1 MSQAPPPLVTWR
13 VASSIFVSRLSPTL
27 GKKNITCTFTLDCV
41 CKYTWRVFFF
51 FALLSSVSQVA
62 AAPHV
67 HRLRGKVVQWYF
79 LFFFAERKAVQESYL
94 LVNLNDMFLQQNQ
107 TKKQWKW
114 GRRNER
120 RGRRKKEEQGCEES
134 EWVNK
139 NVAIGIINSEREDP
153 MFSMIF
159 SQFRSDVAGP
169 AATFLLLMQ
178 RNGLNCYF
186 VVLNT

>member
-1 MSQAPPPLVTWR
+1 MCV
-13 VASSIFVSRLSPTL
+13 
-27 GKKNITCTFTLDCV
+27 NILEC
-41 CKYTWRVFFF
+41 F

-62 AAPHV
+62 AALHV
-67 HRLRGKVVQWYF
+67 HRLRGKVIF
-79 LFFFAERKAVQESYL
+79 SLFFFCTEHKAVQESYL

-120 RGRRKKEEQGCEES
+120 RGSRKKREQGCEES

-159 SQFRSDVAGP
+159 SQFRRDVAGP
-169 AATFLLLMQ
+169 AATSRLFMQ
-178 RNGLNCYF
+178 RNGFSCYSL
-186 VVLNT
+186 VLNPHENISWLAGVQLWKHHTFPPQSEIWHWWKFSVTGF